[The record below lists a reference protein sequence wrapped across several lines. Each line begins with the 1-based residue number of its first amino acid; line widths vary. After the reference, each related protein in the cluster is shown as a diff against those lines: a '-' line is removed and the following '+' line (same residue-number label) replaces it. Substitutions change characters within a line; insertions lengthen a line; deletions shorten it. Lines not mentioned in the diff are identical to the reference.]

1 MIHGMKRFYT
11 YIYILAVMLA
21 MLPLDVCGQRAELRK
36 MSPAVRRIVLTRSSA
51 AAKGMNGGDGGTMAT
66 VMALVKVKGDVSD
79 VFRNNGCR
87 TLAAFD
93 DILAVSLPVANLV
106 SVAADRRIERIEAA
120 SVSTVHNDLTSQYI
134 NAVAVHEGRH
144 LPQAFTGKGVVMGV
158 QDVGFDLTNPNFYSS
173 DMQTYRIKSFWDM
186 LSTDTV
192 GSAFPVGNDYRDEA
206 SILAYAH
213 SRDAE
218 MIGHGTYTLGTAAG
232 SGYGSKYAGLAFGS
246 DICLVNNVV
255 SNNMELIDDADLD
268 KYNSVSSLL
277 GFKYIF
283 DYADS
288 VGRPCVISFS
298 EGSHED
304 LYGDNLLYNEV
315 LGKMVGPG
323 RIIVASAGNKN
334 KTPSYVHKQR
344 GEESAGTFVEIWGN
358 RLYLMAQ
365 SDRDFT
371 ARMVIYG
378 SERDTVSVSSAW
390 LCQQPDSLASQT
402 VTVDGREYTFL
413 FGAYPSC
420 YDPDRLVVEYV
431 ITGPDHIGMSSVC
444 PFSVEFVGTDADI
457 EAYSVVGNFVTR
469 SVNPSLCRGECSH
482 DINFPA
488 SSPYV
493 IAVGSTACV
502 TGYTDINGNSVTYD
516 YGTGGVKATFS
527 SVGPTVDGRVKP
539 DVMAPGTNVISSADS
554 YYYEA
559 NPETAQG
566 EDLVERFEY
575 NGRAHYWKAD
585 TGTSVSSPAVGGAIA
600 LWLEACPD
608 LTRERIMD
616 VFAHTCTRPDKSF
629 DYPNNRYGYG
639 QIDVYRGLL
648 YLLGIDCIEGISGHQ
663 PESVEFA
670 VTGSHS
676 FDVTF
681 AVPLSRSAEIRVY
694 DTSGRLL
701 HTSSVAAGAS
711 SARIVLPLSV
721 KGMVAVQ
728 VSGDSSKTTGS
739 TLMRF

>member
-1 MIHGMKRFYT
+1 MTKFYT
-11 YIYILAVMLA
+11 CMHILAVMLA
-21 MLPLDVCGQRAELRK
+21 MLPLDVCGQRAELKK
-36 MSPAVRRIVLTRSSA
+36 MSPTVRRIVLGRSNA
-51 AAKGMNGGDGGTMAT
+51 ATKGVKGNDSGSPAT

-79 VFRNNGCR
+79 LFRDNACR
-87 TLAAFD
+87 TLASFG
-93 DILAVSLPVANLV
+93 DILAVSLPVGNLV
-106 SVAADRRIERIEAA
+106 SVAADGRIERIEAA
-120 SVSTVHNDLTSQYI
+120 SANTLYNDLTARYI

-158 QDVGFDLTNPNFYSS
+158 QDVGFDLTNPNFYSA

-192 GSAFPVGNDYRDEA
+192 GSAFPVGNDYKDEA

-218 MIGHGTYTLGTAAG
+218 MIGHGTHTLGTAAG
-232 SGYGSKYAGLAFGS
+232 SGYGSKYVGMAFGS

-288 VGRPCVISFS
+288 VGQPCVISFS

-334 KTPSYVHKQR
+334 KTPSYIHKQR

-358 RLYLMAQ
+358 QFYLMAQ

-390 LCQQPDSLASQT
+390 LCQQPDSLAQQT

-413 FGAYPSC
+413 CGAYPSC

-431 ITGPDHIGMSSVC
+431 ITGPDHIGMNSVC
-444 PFSVEFVGTDADI
+444 PFSVEFVGKDADI
-457 EAYSVVGNFVTR
+457 EAYSVVGNFITR

-493 IAVGSTACV
+493 IAAGATAYV
-502 TGYTDINGNSVTYD
+502 TGYTDINGNGVTYD

-554 YYYEA
+554 YYFEA

-575 NGRAHYWKAD
+575 NGRTHYWKAD
-585 TGTSVSSPAVGGAIA
+585 TGTSMSSPAVGGAIA

-608 LTRERIMD
+608 LTREQIMD
-616 VFAHTCTRPDKSF
+616 VFAHTCTHPDASL

-648 YLLGIDCIEGISGHQ
+648 YLLGIDGIGEISSHQ

-670 VTGSHS
+670 VTGSNS
-676 FDVTF
+676 FDVSF
-681 AVPLSRSAEIRVY
+681 SVPLSRSAEIRIY

-711 SARIVLPLSV
+711 FAHIVLPPSV
-721 KGMVAVQ
+721 KGVVAVQ
-728 VSGDSSKTTGS
+728 VSGDSSATTGS